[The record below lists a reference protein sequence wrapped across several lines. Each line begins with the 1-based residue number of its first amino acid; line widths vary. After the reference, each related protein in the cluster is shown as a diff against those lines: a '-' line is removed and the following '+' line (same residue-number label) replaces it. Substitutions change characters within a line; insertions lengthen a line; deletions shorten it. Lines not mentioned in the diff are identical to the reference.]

1 MSTFIPIVK
10 MNPMDLEERKWLM
23 RVRGT
28 TLAAYADAANQLL
41 LRNGLTMYS
50 KSFTHNFERDPK
62 VGAAGHINQDESQFS
77 GIRTYRMDINHR
89 HPAADSLGLIITYL
103 APDDIEDAVDPNAA
117 SVQQSEVRIRLLKL
131 QSQGASVVDPLS
143 GSGWAVE
150 LNTSDGTLPA
160 NRITEDNYNIL
171 EGIDSTTGNLEL
183 AENGWGPQY
192 SARFLRTICVTDV
205 GSATT
210 TRPRRLS
217 YAGLTSADDGVT
229 VSIFAQSAVVLNMLA
244 FEIPKLHT

>member
-50 KSFTHNFERDPK
+50 KSFTHGFERDPK
-62 VGAAGHINQDESQFS
+62 LDAGGHINQDRTKFTSQT
-77 GIRTYRMDINHR
+77 TYRMDINHR
-89 HPAADSLGLIITYL
+89 HPAAESLGLIITYL
-103 APDDIEDAVDPNAA
+103 APDDIEDAVDPNAQ
-117 SVQQSEVRIRLLKL
+117 SVQQSELRIRLLKL
-131 QSQGASVVDPLS
+131 STQGATVVDPVS
-143 GSGWAVE
+143 GSGWAIE
-150 LNTSDGTLPA
+150 LKAAAGTLPA
-160 NRITEDNYNIL
+160 NRITENQDNII
-171 EGIDSTTGNLEL
+171 EGIDPTTGNLEL
-183 AENGWGPQY
+183 AENDWGPQY
-192 SARFLRTICVTDV
+192 SARFLRTMCVTDV

-217 YAGLTSADDGVT
+217 YDGLSSTDDGVT
-229 VSIFAQSAVVLNMLA
+229 ISIFAQSAVVLNMLA